1 MKKLFVLVMMC
12 CFMLI
17 CVSCQNHDV
26 KFDVFEENPSLIGLA
41 DGSNINEIRSDG
53 DELKI
58 YKNFNQLV
66 NDLNNKGFIIK
77 DNTFLEKFCDDFFD
91 NKSLVLYYSIDSR
104 GGFKYTFQSIS
115 ITDNELFL
123 NIKINKKNE
132 GATVETP
139 RLFIIEIDKND
150 VNSFDKLKCKIK

>member
-1 MKKLFVLVMMC
+1 MKNLFMLLIMC

-17 CVSCQNHDV
+17 CVSCQNYDV
-26 KFDVFEENPSLIGLA
+26 KFDVFEENPSLIDLA
-41 DGSNINEIRSDG
+41 DESNINEIKSD

-58 YKNFNQLV
+58 YKNYNQMLNDFNS
-66 NDLNNKGFIIK
+66 KGFIIK
-77 DNTFLEKFCDDFFD
+77 DDTFLEKYCNDFFND
-91 NKSLVLYYSIDSR
+91 KSLVLFYSIDSR

-123 NIKINKKNE
+123 NIKINKKDE
-132 GATVETP
+132 SVTMETP
-139 RLFIIEIDKND
+139 RLFIIEINKND